1 MSNYPS
7 GYNEQP
13 SLDDLLQPYEMRIRQ
28 LESCAECINKQ
39 EERIKSL
46 EDFIKKA
53 RSESELININGVFN
67 VVLPY
72 WFMKDE
78 IV

>member
-13 SLDDLLQPYEMRIRQ
+13 LLDDLLQPYEI
-28 LESCAECINKQ
+28 
-39 EERIKSL
+39 RIKQL

-53 RSESELININGVFN
+53 RSESELHYIDSVCCAT
-67 VVLPY
+67 VPY